1 MEKTETLGA
10 FYKDKFDQKLENLP
24 ADILQFNILNFKDC
38 IADATLVYR
47 RREFYKVTF
56 LKGRYLLHYSD
67 KSLEVNGCALVFFN
81 PDVPY
86 TIETLEESIIGG
98 YFIFKESYFND
109 YYRGD
114 INDFPM
120 FTIGGDPVYIL
131 NQIQENAVDKLF
143 DKMQLELNSNY
154 EFKHD
159 LIRNY
164 ILELIHFALK
174 LQPSAT
180 LHQPADAKVR
190 LTAVFNELLDRQFPI
205 ETINDL
211 FELRSA
217 RDFAEHLGVHIN
229 YLNRAVRATTG
240 KTTTA
245 HIFER
250 IAKEAI
256 ALLKH
261 TNWNISEI
269 SYTLGFEDP
278 SHFNHFFKKQ
288 TNQVPSSFRP

>member
-1 MEKTETLGA
+1 MEKTETLAA
-10 FYKDKFDQKLENLP
+10 FYKNKLDLKLDNLP
-24 ADILQFNILNFKDC
+24 VDILQFNILTFKDC
-38 IADATLVYR
+38 LADATLVYR

-67 KSLEVNGCALVFFN
+67 KSLKVNGCALVFFN

-86 TIETLEESIIGG
+86 TIETLEESITGG
-98 YFIFKESYFND
+98 YFIFKDSYFYD
-109 YYRGD
+109 YYRGN
-114 INDFPM
+114 IGDFPM
-120 FTIGGDPVYIL
+120 FAIGAEPVYIL
-131 NQIQENAVDKLF
+131 NQAQENRVDELF
-143 DKMQLELNSNY
+143 DKMKMELYADYQL
-154 EFKHD
+154 KHD
-159 LIRNY
+159 VIRNY

-174 LQPSAT
+174 LQPSEN
-180 LHQPADAKVR
+180 LHQPVDAKVR
-190 LTAVFNELLDRQFPI
+190 LTAIFNELLDRQFPI
-205 ETINDL
+205 ETTNDL

-217 RDFAEHLGVHIN
+217 RDFAERLGVHVN

-250 IAKEAI
+250 ITKEAI
-256 ALLKH
+256 VLLKH
-261 TNWNISEI
+261 SNWNISEI